1 MQLKAR
7 WMKILPGFLLLLAA
21 YGAAAQEAAVVRV
34 DMVRSEPLL
43 QTAPTIGRLVPEQS
57 GMVSARVDGPIQ
69 EYSVQVG
76 DHVRAGQAIAKLDR
90 ALLQAQRDAAY
101 ASVLEAE
108 AILATQREEL
118 ALAEQELRRL
128 QRLRQSAAFSQARYD
143 DQVRQVAISTSK
155 LVESEGR
162 IAVAKA
168 DLQLAETNLAYAD
181 IVAPYDGVITQR
193 MSEAGAFVSAG
204 QAIVEMLSD
213 GQLEIEVDV
222 PYQRI
227 IGMIPGAEIEFL
239 LGDGTRHTA
248 SVRAVIPDQNPR
260 TETRP
265 VRLIPL
271 FNDIE
276 RPLAAGQSVTVLVPV
291 GAPRKILTVHKDA
304 IVLQPGGAQVYV
316 VEDGTVSP
324 RIVATGEA
332 VGNRLEVV
340 RGLNEG
346 DMVVTR
352 GNERLRPGQA
362 VRILDDDSEQEG
374 SAAKD
379 GGEQAG

>member
-1 MQLKAR
+1 VQLKAR

-76 DHVRAGQAIAKLDR
+76 DHVRAGQAIAKLDQ

-291 GAPRKILTVHKDA
+291 GAPREVLTVHKDG
-304 IVLQPGGAQVYV
+304 IVVQPGGAQVYV
-316 VEDGTVSP
+316 VEDGAVSP
-324 RIVATGEA
+324 RLIVTGEA

-340 RGLNEG
+340 RGLKEG
-346 DMVVTR
+346 DAVVTR

-362 VRILDDDSEQEG
+362 VRILEDDSEQEG

>member
-7 WMKILPGFLLLLAA
+7 WMRILPSILLLLAA
-21 YGAAAQEAAVVRV
+21 YGAVAEEAAVVRV
-34 DMVRSEPLL
+34 DLARSEPLL

-57 GMVSARVDGPIQ
+57 GMVSARVNGPIQ
-69 EYSVQVG
+69 EYLVQVG

-90 ALLQAQRDAAY
+90 ALLQAQRDAAH
-101 ASVLEAE
+101 AGVLEAE

-143 DQVRQVAISTSK
+143 DQVRQVAISTSR

-227 IGMIPGAEIEFL
+227 IGMIPGNEIEFL
-239 LGDGTRHTA
+239 LGDGTRHSA

-291 GAPRKILTVHKDA
+291 GSPREVLTVHKDA
-304 IVLQPGGAQVYV
+304 IVVQPGGPQVYV
-316 VEDGTVSP
+316 VEDGAASP
-324 RIVATGEA
+324 RQVVTGEA
-332 VGNRLEVV
+332 AGNRIEIV
-340 RGLNEG
+340 RGLKDG

-362 VRILDDDSEQEG
+362 VRILEDDSEQEG
-374 SAAKD
+374 SAAKE

>member
-7 WMKILPGFLLLLAA
+7 WMRILPGILLLLAA
-21 YGAAAQEAAVVRV
+21 FGAAAQEAAVVRV
-34 DMVRSEPLL
+34 DLARNEPLL

-69 EYSVQVG
+69 EYMVQVG
-76 DHVRAGQAIAKLDR
+76 DHVSAGQAIARLDQ

-101 ASVLEAE
+101 ASVLEAQ

-155 LVESEGR
+155 LAESEGR

-168 DLQLAETNLAYAD
+168 DLQLAETNLAYTD
-181 IVAPYDGVITQR
+181 IVAPYEGVITQR

-213 GQLEIEVDV
+213 SKLEIEVDV

-227 IGMIPGAEIEFL
+227 IGMIPGNEIEFL
-239 LGDGTRHTA
+239 LGDRTRHTA

-265 VRLIPL
+265 VRLTPL

-276 RPLAAGQSVTVLVPV
+276 RPLAAGQSVTVLVPI
-291 GAPRKILTVHKDA
+291 GAPREVLTVHKDA
-304 IVLQPGGAQVYV
+304 IIIQPGGPQVYV
-316 VEDGTVSP
+316 VEDDAVSP
-324 RIVATGEA
+324 RRIVTGEA
-332 VGNRLEVV
+332 VGNRMEIVQ
-340 RGLNEG
+340 GLKAG

-362 VRILDDDSEQEG
+362 VRILEDDTEQEG
-374 SAAKD
+374 SAAKE

>member
-34 DMVRSEPLL
+34 DMVRNEPLL

-181 IVAPYDGVITQR
+181 IVAPYDGVVTQR

-291 GAPRKILTVHKDA
+291 GVPREILTVHKDA

-324 RIVATGEA
+324 RVVATGKPWA
-332 VGNRLEVV
+332 TAWRLCVV
-340 RGLNEG
+340 
-346 DMVVTR
+346 
-352 GNERLRPGQA
+352 
-362 VRILDDDSEQEG
+362 
-374 SAAKD
+374 
-379 GGEQAG
+379 